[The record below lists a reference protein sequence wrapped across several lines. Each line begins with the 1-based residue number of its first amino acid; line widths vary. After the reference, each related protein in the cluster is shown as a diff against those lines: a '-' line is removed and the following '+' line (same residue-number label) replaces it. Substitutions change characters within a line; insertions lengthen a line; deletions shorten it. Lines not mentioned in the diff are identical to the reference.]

1 MKKKGIILLTI
12 FIGILF
18 LTGCS
23 NNLNTVKEIDF
34 VTLQSKIDNKESFI
48 LEVIQTGC
56 SHCEEFSPR
65 FRSILGEYNLT
76 GYSINL
82 SNLTEEEKNK
92 LYETTEVEGTP
103 TVCFFKKGKEEV
115 MNKIV
120 GAVSNKEVVTKLK
133 DAKYIK
139 N

>member
-48 LEVIQTGC
+48 
-56 SHCEEFSPR
+56 F
-65 FRSILGEYNLT
+65 LGKARYDRNEEYNLT

-92 LYETTEVEGTP
+92 LYEITEVEGTP

>member
-1 MKKKGIILLTI
+1 MKRKGIILLAI
-12 FIGILF
+12 FIGVLF

-34 VTLQSKIDNKESFI
+34 TTLKSKIDNKETFI

-65 FRSILGEYNLT
+65 FRSVLAEYNLT

-82 SNLTEEEKNK
+82 SNLTTEEKDK
-92 LYETTEVEGTP
+92 LYEITEISGTP
-103 TVCFFKKGKEEV
+103 TVCFFKDGKEQV

-120 GAVSNKEVVTKLK
+120 GAVSNKEVITKLK
-133 DAKYIK
+133 DTKYIK
-139 N
+139 D

>member
-1 MKKKGIILLTI
+1 MKKKSFILLTI

-23 NNLNTVKEIDF
+23 NDLNTVKEIDF
-34 VTLQSKIDNKESFI
+34 TTLQSKIDNKESFI

-65 FRSILGEYNLT
+65 FRSVLSKYDLT

-82 SNLTEEEKNK
+82 SNLTEEEKSK
-92 LYETTEVEGTP
+92 LYEITEISGTP
-103 TVCFFKKGKEEV
+103 TVCFFKKGQEEV
-115 MNKIV
+115 MSKLV
-120 GAVSNKEVVTKLK
+120 GAVSNKELITKLK
-133 DAKYIK
+133 DTKYIK

>member
-1 MKKKGIILLTI
+1 MRKRKIIFLVIL
-12 FIGILF
+12 IGCLF
-18 LTGCS
+18 LTGCKNS
-23 NNLNTVKEIDF
+23 LNTVKEIDF
-34 VTLQSKIDNKESFI
+34 STLQGKIENKETFI
-48 LEVIQTGC
+48 LEIVQTGC

-65 FRSILGEYNLT
+65 FREILNKYDLT

-82 SNLTEEEKNK
+82 SNLTEEERNK
-92 LYETTEVEGTP
+92 LYEITEVSGTP
-103 TVCFFKKGKEEV
+103 TVCFFKKGNEEV

-120 GAVSNKEVVTKLK
+120 GAVSNKEIYNKLK

>member
-1 MKKKGIILLTI
+1 MKKKSIILLTI

-34 VTLQSKIDNKESFI
+34 TTLKSKIDNKETFI
-48 LEVIQTGC
+48 LEIIQTGC

-65 FRSILGEYNLT
+65 FRNILGKYNLT

-82 SNLTEEEKNK
+82 SNLTEEEKSK
-92 LYETTEVEGTP
+92 LYEITEISGTP
-103 TVCFFKKGKEEV
+103 TVCFFKKGSEEV
-115 MNKIV
+115 MDKIV
-120 GAVSNKEVVTKLK
+120 GAVSDKEVITKLK
-133 DAKYIK
+133 DSKYIK

>member
-1 MKKKGIILLTI
+1 MNRKKIIFLVMLMGIFL
-12 FIGILF
+12 
-18 LTGCS
+18 LTGCK

-34 VTLQSKIDNKESFI
+34 ATLESKIENKDTFI
-48 LEVIQTGC
+48 LEVVQTGC
-56 SHCEEFSPR
+56 SHCEEFSPV
-65 FRSILGEYNLT
+65 FRSVLGKYNLK

-82 SNLTEEEKNK
+82 SNLTEEEKDK
-92 LYETTEVEGTP
+92 LYEITEVEGTP
-103 TVCFFKKGKEEV
+103 TVCFFKKGNEEV

-120 GAVSNKEVVTKLK
+120 GAVSNKEVVNKLK

>member
-1 MKKKGIILLTI
+1 MKKKGFILLTI

-23 NNLNTVKEIDF
+23 NNLNTIKEIDF
-34 VTLQSKIDNKESFI
+34 TTLKSKVDNKETFI
-48 LEVIQTGC
+48 LEVVQTGC

-65 FRSILGEYNLT
+65 FRSILSEYNLT

-82 SNLTEEEKNK
+82 SNLTTEEKEK
-92 LYETTEVEGTP
+92 LQEITEISGTP
-103 TVCFFKKGKEEV
+103 TVCFFKEGNEEI

-120 GAVSNKEVVTKLK
+120 GAVSNKEVITKLK
-133 DAKYIK
+133 DTKYIK

>member
-1 MKKKGIILLTI
+1 MNKKKIIFLVILV
-12 FIGILF
+12 GVLF
-18 LTGCS
+18 LTGCK

-34 VTLQSKIDNKESFI
+34 TTLQNKIKNKETFI
-48 LEVIQTGC
+48 LEIIQTGC

-65 FRSILGEYNLT
+65 FRTVLGDYDLT

-92 LYETTEVEGTP
+92 LYEIAEVSGTP
-103 TVCFFKKGKEEV
+103 TVCFFKKGNEEV

-120 GAVSNKEVVTKLK
+120 GAVSNKEIYNKLK